1 MKSKPKGRQSPCPQD
16 RQFKSFQLRIV
27 SGSNRQC
34 RNTKDWIFQQL
45 IRRLRNEWRYLAIER
60 FRSSQVIDIWSQA
73 GVLSD
78 QIRGTGKTVTM
89 ATIGCGVVR
98 YQEIVFI
105 AETNDAVE
113 TCLDKIISFTAT
125 NGVSTDGCGT
135 PKPRFGLELHLRE
148 SLWSRPPPQTGRSTR
163 RT

>member
-1 MKSKPKGRQSPCPQD
+1 M
-16 RQFKSFQLRIV
+16 
-27 SGSNRQC
+27 
-34 RNTKDWIFQQL
+34 FQQL
-45 IRRLRNEWRYLAIER
+45 TRRLRNEWRYSRLER
-60 FRSSQVIDIWSQA
+60 FRSSRAIDIWSQA

-98 YQEIVFI
+98 YQEEIVFI

-135 PKPRFGLELHLRE
+135 TKPRFGLELHLRE
-148 SLWSRPPPQTGRSTR
+148 SLWSRPPPQTERSTR
-163 RT
+163 RTQDTSTNNAWPATNGSSRLLRREFALQGVG